1 MADPAPRLSATPHDA
16 RAAVR
21 AWCLY
26 DWANSAFATSVVAAI
41 LPVYFAS
48 TAARTMAPHQATA
61 QWGYANAVAMLAAGV
76 LGPVLGAWA
85 DRRGRRK
92 PLLMGC
98 VVVGASATLAMALAP
113 PGDWRWLLATFG
125 LGFLA
130 FALGNALYDSLL
142 VSVASREEAHRV
154 SARGFALG
162 YLGGGLLLALHVAMI
177 IGPHW
182 FGLPNV
188 DAATRV
194 ALGSVALWWFG
205 FSLPLFRRV
214 PEPPAAAPALGHA
227 PHPIAQVWRTTRSLT
242 RYPELLRFL
251 IAFWL
256 YSDGIGTIV
265 KMATVYGSE
274 LGIGRNHLIGALL
287 VVQLLGS
294 PASLMFGRLAQPLG
308 PQIAVAVAL
317 AGYVVITL
325 CGFFMTHAVH
335 FWLIAVLVALFQG
348 GSQAL
353 SRSMFASLVPRGQM
367 AEMFG
372 FYSVSEKLAG
382 IVGPLMFAAIAQ
394 VSGTGRYAV
403 LSLLPMFVGGA
414 WLLLT
419 VDLRRGAARASPEAA
434 GLKAQDSG

>member
-1 MADPAPRLSATPHDA
+1 MREPETRPSPASRDA

-41 LPVYFAS
+41 LPVYFAA

-61 QWGYANAVAMLAAGV
+61 QWGYANAVAMLAAGF

-98 VVVGASATLAMALAP
+98 VVVGASATLAMAVAP
-113 PGDWRWLLATFG
+113 AGDWRWLLATFG

-130 FALGNALYDSLL
+130 FAVGNALYDSMLA
-142 VSVASREEAHRV
+142 SVATREESHRV

-162 YLGGGLLLALHVAMI
+162 YLGGGLLLALHVAMTLRP
-177 IGPHW
+177 GW
-182 FGLPNV
+182 FGLPSV
-188 DAATRV
+188 DSATRV
-194 ALGSVALWWFG
+194 ALASVALWWFG
-205 FSLPLFRRV
+205 FSIPLFRRV
-214 PEPPAAAPALGHA
+214 PEPPAAAPRAGPT
-227 PHPIAQVWRTTRSLT
+227 PHPIVQVWRTTRSL
-242 RYPELLRFL
+242 RRHPELLRFL

-287 VVQLLGS
+287 LVQLLGS
-294 PASLMFGRLAQPLG
+294 PASLMFGRLARPLG
-308 PQIAVAVAL
+308 PQKAVALAL
-317 AGYVVITL
+317 AGYVVITV
-325 CGFFMTHAVH
+325 CGFVMTHPLH

-348 GSQAL
+348 GAQAL
-353 SRSMFASLVPRGQM
+353 SRSMFASLVPRHQM

-382 IVGPLMFAAIAQ
+382 IVGPLLFAVVAQ
-394 VSGTGRYAV
+394 AAGTGRLAV
-403 LSLLPMFVGGA
+403 LALLPMFVGGA

-419 VDLRRGAARASPEAA
+419 VNLERGAARANEEAVE
-434 GLKAQDSG
+434 STV